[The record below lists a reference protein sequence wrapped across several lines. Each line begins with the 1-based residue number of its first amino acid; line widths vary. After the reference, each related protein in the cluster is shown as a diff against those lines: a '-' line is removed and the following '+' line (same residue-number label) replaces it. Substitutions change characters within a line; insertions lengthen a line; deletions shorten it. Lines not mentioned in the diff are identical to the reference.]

1 MKKAFGKWGLLLA
14 GLLAIAA
21 FYMAMALYNSNRV
34 VLPVRNGVRAYGENI
49 LQPCIVSGE
58 WYSAEGLY
66 TPQTAKQTKFQL
78 VDISRVGEMTNHT
91 YQFQL
96 QIENPT
102 LSFALARP
110 RGSRLW
116 LNGREVLG
124 DDGASPQTDQ
134 VFSFAPYVTEA
145 GCIDVLLQVPQNH
158 YFYSGYQGML
168 IGAYSQLNATIRA
181 RTLIEAACLGAC
193 FALLVICLILFFR
206 KRAEKYLLLLAGMI
220 VMTAFRLLDY
230 SAFFAESSFI
240 HMAGDV
246 SRFSIFFPYLLCR
259 HFTCVERPKLF
270 DRLVLAMAAVAL
282 FSFIALPVQYT
293 QVCDTSNLVVIV
305 LEGMLIFNGLR
316 RGYRGLIVIAFG
328 WMMYAGMDVFY
339 RMLSAGILHQGI
351 VDVLIKPMQ
360 YAHMSYMFTFALSV
374 FEQVARK
381 YCEADHLA
389 AVLEAKVAEQ
399 VEEIQRYS
407 DDIVRQQKERQRFMT
422 DLVHNLRNPLF
433 ALGGYLDML
442 ESETDE
448 VGRRKWLNL
457 MNRKLE
463 YVCRMVDEMLLISRL
478 ENRQITLEKTV
489 FSLHDF
495 LESVRADALSKSV
508 NTDIEIDCTVESI
521 CADQYR
527 LRQAL
532 DNLVDN
538 ALAHSEG
545 SRIALCGFEQEGM
558 FILQVKDDGKGI
570 PEQELPYLFKRYY
583 RGSKG
588 KSVGLGLSI
597 SREII
602 LMHHGTIAIESIMGE
617 GTNVTIRLPA

>member
-14 GLLAIAA
+14 GLLAIVT
-21 FYMAMALYNSNRV
+21 FYVAMALYNSNRA
-34 VLPVRNGVRAYGENI
+34 VLPVHDGVLVCGENV
-49 LQPCIVSGE
+49 LHPCIVSGE

-66 TPQTAKQTKFQL
+66 TPQTARQTDFRL

-96 QIENPT
+96 VLENPT

-134 VFSFAPYVTEA
+134 VFSFAPYAAED

-193 FALLVICLILFFR
+193 FALLVICLVLFFR
-206 KRAEKYLLLLAGMI
+206 KQAEKYLLPLAGMI
-220 VMTAFRLLDY
+220 IMTAFRLLDY

-246 SRFSIFFPYLLCR
+246 SRFSIFFSYLLCR
-259 HFTCVERPKLF
+259 HFACAEQPKLF
-270 DRLVLAMAAVAL
+270 DRLVLAMAAAAL
-282 FSFIALPVQYT
+282 FSFIALRVQYT
-293 QVCDTSNLVVIV
+293 QVCDAINLVLIV
-305 LEGMLIFNGLR
+305 VEGILIFNGLR
-316 RGYRGLIVIAFG
+316 RDYRGLIVIAFG
-328 WMMYAGMDVFY
+328 WMMYAGMDGFY
-339 RMLSAGILHQGI
+339 RMLSAGIIHQGI

-407 DDIVRQQKERQRFMT
+407 DDVVRQQKERQRFMT

-448 VGRRKWLNL
+448 AGRRKWLNL

-478 ENRQITLEKTV
+478 ENRQITLEKTI

-495 LESVRADALSKSV
+495 LESVRTDALSKSI
-508 NTDIEIDCTVESI
+508 NTAIEIDCTVENI

-527 LRQAL
+527 LRQAM

-538 ALAHSEG
+538 ALAHGEG
-545 SRIALCGFEQEGM
+545 SRIALCGFEQDGM
-558 FILQVKDDGKGI
+558 LVLQVKDNGKGI

-588 KSVGLGLSI
+588 KSVGVGLSI

-617 GTNVTIRLPA
+617 GTNVTIRLPV

>member
-14 GLLAIAA
+14 GLLAIVT
-21 FYMAMALYNSNRV
+21 FYVVMALYNSNRA
-34 VLPVRNGVRAYGENI
+34 VLPVRDGVLACGENV
-49 LQPCIVSGE
+49 LRPCIVSGE

-66 TPQTAKQTKFQL
+66 TPQTARQTDFRL

-96 QIENPT
+96 VLENPA

-134 VFSFAPYVTEA
+134 VFSFAPYAAED
-145 GCIDVLLQVPQNH
+145 GRIDVLLQVPQNH

-168 IGAYSQLNATIRA
+168 IGAYSQLNATIHA

-193 FALLVICLILFFR
+193 FALLVICLVLFFQ
-206 KRAEKYLLLLAGMI
+206 KQAERYLLPLAGMI
-220 VMTAFRLLDY
+220 IMTAFRLLDY

-246 SRFSIFFPYLLCR
+246 SRLSIFFSYLLCR
-259 HFTCVERPKLF
+259 HFACAQRPKLF
-270 DRLVLAMAAVAL
+270 DRLVLAMAAAAL
-282 FSFIALPVQYT
+282 FSFIALRAQYT
-293 QVCDTSNLVVIV
+293 QVCDAINLVLIA
-305 LEGMLIFNGLR
+305 LEGILIFNGLR

-328 WMMYAGMDVFY
+328 WMMYAGMDGFY
-339 RMLSAGILHQGI
+339 RMLSAGIIHQGI

-374 FEQVARK
+374 FDQVARK

-407 DDIVRQQKERQRFMT
+407 DDVVRQQKERQQFMT

-448 VGRRKWLNL
+448 AGRRKWLNF

-478 ENRQITLEKTV
+478 ENRQITLEKTI
-489 FSLHDF
+489 FSLRDF
-495 LESVRADALSKSV
+495 LESVRTDALSKSA
-508 NTDIEIDCTVESI
+508 NMDITIDCTVENI

-545 SRIALCGFEQEGM
+545 SRIALCGFEQDGM
-558 FILQVKDDGKGI
+558 LVLQVKDNGKGI
-570 PEQELPYLFKRYY
+570 PEQEFPYLFKRYY

-602 LMHHGTIAIESIMGE
+602 RMHHGTIAIESVMGE
-617 GTNVTIRLPA
+617 GTNVTIHLPA